1 MKVEVKKNDDT
12 SWYEMMFIGVADK
25 GGAYELLYED
35 NTAQAV
41 YKNEDVTLELH

>member
-1 MKVEVKKNDDT
+1 MKVEVKKNDDIILLRNDV
-12 SWYEMMFIGVADK
+12 IGVVDK